1 MSTESILNFEES
13 VPLVFPKRDQQALAF
28 KDLKDGFI
36 KWRTWLLLAY
46 QDIKLRYR
54 RSVLGPFWV
63 TLSMAITVYSMGFL
77 YGHLF
82 HMELKDYYPF
92 LVAGMLGWS
101 LISNGLNELTD
112 TFAIYES
119 LIKQLKLPYSLH
131 IQRVIMRNILIF
143 FHNFIVMIPIYFI
156 FRESA
161 SLNWNTL
168 FIIPALFIIYI
179 NCLFVGLLLAIL
191 AARFRDI
198 SQIIKS
204 VIQVFFFITPVMW
217 NPAVLPANKLFFVS
231 FNPFYA
237 FLELIREPLLGKLP
251 ATNLIFFTLSITMV
265 VIFLSFKLF
274 TRYRSRIIY
283 WL

>member
-1 MSTESILNFEES
+1 MATESILALGDS
-13 VPLVFPKRDQQALAF
+13 APIIFPKRDPKMLAF
-28 KDLKDGFI
+28 KDLKDGFF

-82 HMELKDYYPF
+82 HMDLKDYYPF

-101 LISNGLNELTD
+101 LISNSLNELTD
-112 TFAIYES
+112 TFAIHEN

-131 IQRVIMRNILIF
+131 IQRVITRNMLIF
-143 FHNFIVMIPIYFI
+143 FHNFIVMVPIYFI
-156 FRESA
+156 FREGA
-161 SLNWNTL
+161 EVNWNSL
-168 FIIPALFIIYI
+168 FIIPGLLIIYI
-179 NCLFVGLLLAIL
+179 NCFFSGLLLAIL

-251 ATNLIFFTLSITMV
+251 SAHILFFTLVITIVTISI
-265 VIFLSFKLF
+265 SFTLF